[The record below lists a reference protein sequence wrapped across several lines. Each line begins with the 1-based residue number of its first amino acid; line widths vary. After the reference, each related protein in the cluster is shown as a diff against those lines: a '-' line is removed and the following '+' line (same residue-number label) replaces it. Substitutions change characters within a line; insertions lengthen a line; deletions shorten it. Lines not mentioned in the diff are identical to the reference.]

1 MPKDMRDWI
10 QRLREAG
17 ELRRVRREVDPRS
30 QMGALLW
37 QSRERALLLENIT
50 GHPGWTA
57 LGQGVANWRH
67 AALAFDTTPERLVA
81 TYASR
86 LRERVAPVRVAN
98 GPVKDVILRGDD
110 INLLSLPLH
119 LNCTRDG
126 GPYITSG
133 ICVTRDPDTGA
144 RNMAL
149 YRLMV
154 HDGRTTGFMA
164 APNHHAT
171 QHRLRYEERGEA
183 MPIAVIVG
191 HHPAYYFAA
200 ASTVAY
206 GDDEMA
212 LAGALLGEPVP
223 LVACETV
230 PLEVPADAE
239 IVIEGFVPPIERRPE
254 GPFSE
259 FQDYYAGETGPQP
272 VLRVEAVTMR
282 RDRIYKSLQNG
293 VRVEGNVYQEVPCC
307 AQIYQALTGA
317 GGRLDIR
324 NVVMLGANFGVVIQ
338 MTPRFPGEA
347 KNVLASAIGGDPT
360 HAKIL
365 IAVDEDVDPT
375 DPMDVWWAV
384 ETRVNPSEDVTVIP
398 GVYVNH
404 LDLSARHVDIPGL
417 PTRPRV
423 GSKMLIDATKP
434 PTCSAQARSAFE
446 RSRPVGF
453 GSVRLEDFL
462 EEN

>member
-1 MPKDMRDWI
+1 MAKDMRNWI
-10 QRLREAG
+10 ERLSAAG
-17 ELRRVRREVDPRS
+17 ELRHIKRAVDPRT
-30 QMGALLW
+30 QMGAVLW
-37 QSRERALLLENIT
+37 QSKERALLLDNIA
-50 GHPGWTA
+50 GHPGWKA

-67 AALAFDTTPERLVA
+67 AALAFGTTLERLIP

-86 LRERVAPVRVAN
+86 MRERIQPVRVGH
-98 GPVKDVILRGDD
+98 GPVKDIVLRGEEID
-110 INLLSLPLH
+110 LLSFPLH

-133 ICVTRDPDTGA
+133 ISITCDPDSGA
-144 RNMAL
+144 RNMAM

-154 HDGRTTGFMA
+154 HDARTTGFMA
-164 APNHHAT
+164 APNHHGT
-171 QHRLRYEERGEA
+171 QHRLRYEERGEP
-183 MPIAVIVG
+183 MPIAVIIG

-200 ASTVAY
+200 ATTVAY

-212 LAGALLGEPVP
+212 LAGAFLGEPVP

-230 PLEVPADAE
+230 PLEVPANAE
-239 IVIEGFVPPIERRPE
+239 IVIEGHVLPGERRPE

-259 FQDYYAGETGPQP
+259 FQDYYAGEVGPQP
-272 VLRVEAVTMR
+272 VLRVEAITMR

-293 VRVEGNVYQEVPCC
+293 VRVEGNVYQEVPCS
-307 AQIYQALTGA
+307 AQIYQTLTGA
-317 GGRLDIR
+317 GGGLDIK
-324 NVVMLGANFGVVIQ
+324 NVVMGGANFAVVIQ

-347 KNVLASAIGGDPT
+347 MNVLASAIGGDPT

-365 IAVDEDVDPT
+365 IAVDEDIDPS

-384 ETRVNPSEDVTVIP
+384 ETRVNPAEDVAIIP

-404 LDLSARHVDIPGL
+404 LDVSGCQVDIPGL
-417 PTRPRV
+417 ATRPRV

-434 PTCSAQARSAFE
+434 PTCAASERAAFE
-446 RSRPVGF
+446 RSRPMGF
-453 GSVRLEDFL
+453 GRIRLEDFL
-462 EEN
+462 D

>member
-1 MPKDMRDWI
+1 MAKDMRIWI
-10 QRLREAG
+10 ERLQQAG
-17 ELRRVRREVDPRS
+17 ELRHVHRVVDPRTE
-30 QMGALLW
+30 MGALLW
-37 QSRERALLLENIT
+37 QSKERALMLDNIA
-50 GHPGWTA
+50 GHPGWKT

-67 AALAFDTTPERLVA
+67 AALAFDTTPDRLVA
-81 TYASR
+81 TYAMR
-86 LRERVAPVRVAN
+86 MRERVQPVRVAH
-98 GPVKDVILRGDD
+98 GPVKDIALRGEKID
-110 INLLSLPLH
+110 LLSFPLH

-133 ICVTRDPDTGA
+133 LCVTRDPDSGA
-144 RNMAL
+144 RNMAM

-154 HDGRTTGFMA
+154 HDARHTGFMA

-171 QHRLRYEERGEA
+171 QHRLRYEERGEP

-200 ASTVAY
+200 ATTVAY

-239 IVIEGFVPPIERRPE
+239 IVIEGYVLPGERRPE

-259 FQDYYAGETGPQP
+259 FQDYYAGEVGPQP
-272 VLRVEAVTMR
+272 VLRVEAITMR

-293 VRVEGNVYQEVPCC
+293 VHVEGNVYQEVPCS
-307 AQIYQALTGA
+307 AQMYQTLTGA
-317 GGRLDIR
+317 GGRLDIK
-324 NVVMLGANFGVVIQ
+324 NVVMRGANFGVVIQ

-347 KNVLASAIGGDPT
+347 MNVLASAIGGDPT

-365 IAVDEDVDPT
+365 IAVDEDIDPN

-384 ETRVNPSEDVTVIP
+384 ETRVNPADDVVIIP

-404 LDLSARHVDIPGL
+404 LDVSGRQIDVPGQA
-417 PTRPRV
+417 TRPRI

-434 PTCSAQARSAFE
+434 PTCFSAERASFE
-446 RSRPVGF
+446 RSRPMGF
-453 GSVRLEDFL
+453 GGVRLEDFL
-462 EEN
+462 EEK